1 MVFRMAAVLEMP
13 EQLREI
19 WMQRSRLKK
28 SASDVAASPGT
39 QRQIQQAWIDMLAS
53 GVLLCQVGAAPE
65 TPLRGKLSEIS
76 LDGGSIEES
85 IVTMQAMSRSAQS
98 IAELAVGDV
107 ALRDNAKPWKLAG
120 EPNHVTRVLCIQVP
134 REMVRRHVEDRA
146 AEVTPLSRES
156 ERNGGL
162 ARKRS

>member
-39 QRQIQQAWIDMLAS
+39 QRQRQQAWIDMLAS

-85 IVTMQAMSRSAQS
+85 IVTMQARSAQI
-98 IAELAVGDV
+98 IAELAVGNA
-107 ALRDNAKPWKLAG
+107 ALRDNAKSWKLAG
-120 EPNHVTRVLCIQVP
+120 EPNYVTRVLCIQVP

>member
-13 EQLREI
+13 EQLRDI

-39 QRQIQQAWIDMLAS
+39 QRQRQQAWIDMLAS
-53 GVLLCQVGAAPE
+53 GVLLSQVGAAPE

-85 IVTMQAMSRSAQS
+85 IVTMQARSAQS
-98 IAELAVGDV
+98 IAELAVGNA
-107 ALRDNAKPWKLAG
+107 ALRDNAKSWKLAG

>member
-39 QRQIQQAWIDMLAS
+39 QRQRQQAWIDMLAS

-85 IVTMQAMSRSAQS
+85 IVTMQARSAQI
-98 IAELAVGDV
+98 IAELAVGNA